1 MSTSDDVLVG
11 RYRLLQQIGAG
22 GMGVVWRAYDERLGR
37 DVAVKRLHPAVSP
50 DDPDAQVLSHR
61 AMREA
66 RITARLHH
74 PHAVPVFD
82 VVEHHGQPCLVMQYF
97 PSSSLAE
104 LLTAGPA
111 LPVPQVARIGAE
123 VASALAAA
131 HDAGIVHRDVKPAN
145 VLVAPDGTAKISD
158 FGISHAMGDVSLT
171 SSGLVTGTPAYLAP
185 EVARGEP
192 ATPASD
198 VFSLAST
205 LYTVLEG
212 HTPFGTHENPMALL
226 HRVASGEVEPPR
238 RSGVLTALLTSMLAA
253 RPQDRPDMADVA
265 RQLGRVGAHADAGD
279 VDVTVPAG
287 IPLVA
292 GADVLDGHGA
302 GETPVAVDGPGVLEG
317 DGAVDTLGA
326 ADGSGTRSSAED
338 PLWPFR
344 DDEQPAATAE
354 PIEGSRPPRRRLLLP
369 LLAVVAAIAAVA
381 IGVAL
386 WPQDAPTAAPTTS
399 AATTRPSSS
408 PSSPTPTTAT
418 PSPSASSSAP
428 ASTTRPPAAT
438 TRPPAPTT
446 SAPRPT
452 PSPTPTPK
460 ASTPPAAAAGSP
472 SARELR
478 AAVQDYYALL
488 PDDLEAG
495 WARLTPRYQRTT
507 ARNRATYESF
517 WGAIDRVSVS
527 DVTASAPGSVT
538 ATVTYEYADGRDFVE
553 RTSYKLLRQDGRLKI
568 DRSSVLSSRQR

>member
-37 DVAVKRLHPAVSP
+37 DVAVKRLHPTVSP
-50 DDPDAQVLSHR
+50 DDPDAQVSSHR

-82 VVEHHGQPCLVMQYF
+82 VVEHRGQPCLVMQYF

-104 LLTAGPA
+104 LMTTGPP

-185 EVARGEP
+185 EVARGEA

-198 VFSLAST
+198 VFSLGST

-212 HTPFGTHENPMALL
+212 HTPFGTHDNPMALL
-226 HRVASGEVEPPR
+226 HRVASGEVDPPR
-238 RSGVLTALLTSMLAA
+238 RAGELTGLLTSMLAV
-253 RPQDRPDMADVA
+253 RPQDRPDMAEVA
-265 RQLGRVGAHADAGD
+265 RRLGRVGAEADAD
-279 VDVTVPAG
+279 ELAAAATTVRTAA
-287 IPLVA
+287 LT
-292 GADVLDGHGA
+292 GA
-302 GETPVAVDGPGVLEG
+302 GVDGTGEVDDHAERHEAG
-317 DGAVDTLGA
+317 GA
-326 ADGSGTRSSAED
+326 GTRSELD
-338 PLWPFR
+338 HPLWAFR
-344 DDEQPAATAE
+344 DHQQPPAAGE
-354 PIEGSRPPRRRLLLP
+354 PAGEVERPRRRLLLP
-369 LLAVVAAIAAVA
+369 VLAVVAAIAAVVL
-381 IGVAL
+381 GVAL
-386 WPQDAPTAAPTTS
+386 WPDAATTAAPTRSATS
-399 AATTRPSSS
+399 RPSPS
-408 PSSPTPTTAT
+408 PSPPTPTTASA
-418 PSPSASSSAP
+418 SPSASSSAP
-428 ASTTRPPAAT
+428 A
-438 TRPPAPTT
+438 PTT
-446 SAPRPT
+446 KA
-452 PSPTPTPK
+452 PSPTPSRTPTPT
-460 ASTPPAAAAGSP
+460 ASTPPAGTGTP
-472 SARELR
+472 TARELR

-488 PDDLEAG
+488 PGDLDAG
-495 WARLTPRYQRTT
+495 WARLTPRYQSTT
-507 ARNRATYESF
+507 ARNRETYGSF
-517 WGAIDRVSVS
+517 WSAIDAVSVS

-538 ATVTYEYADGRDFVE
+538 ATVTYEYADGRVFVE
-553 RTSYKLLRQDGRLKI
+553 RTSYRLVRQDGTLKI

>member
-11 RYRLLQQIGAG
+11 RYRLLQKIGAG

-50 DDPDAQVLSHR
+50 HDPDAQVASHR

-82 VVEHHGQPCLVMQYF
+82 VVEHRGEPCLVMQYF

-104 LLTAGPA
+104 LMTAAPA
-111 LPVPQVARIGAE
+111 LSGPQVARIGAE

-131 HDAGIVHRDVKPAN
+131 HDVGIVHRDVKPAN

-198 VFSLAST
+198 VFSLGST
-205 LYTVLEG
+205 LYAVLEG
-212 HTPFGTHENPMALL
+212 HPPFGTHDNPMALL
-226 HRVASGEVEPPR
+226 HRVASGEIEPPR
-238 RSGVLTALLTSMLAA
+238 RAGVLTALLTSMLAV
-253 RPQDRPDMADVA
+253 RPQDRPGMGEVA
-265 RQLGRVGAHADAGD
+265 RQFGRVGAEADAD
-279 VDVTVPAG
+279 ELAVVTTVR
-287 IPLVA
+287 A
-292 GADVLDGHGA
+292 GALAGA
-302 GETPVAVDGPGVLEG
+302 GVHGMGEVDERAGVDER
-317 DGAVDTLGA
+317 AEVDE
-326 ADGSGTRSSAED
+326 ADRPGTRSGPED
-338 PLWPFR
+338 PLWAFR
-344 DDEQPAATAE
+344 DDERPPAAGE
-354 PIEGSRPPRRRLLLP
+354 PTGGTGRPRRRLFLP
-369 LLAVVAAIAAVA
+369 LLALVAAVA
-381 IGVAL
+381 VGVAL
-386 WPQDAPTAAPTTS
+386 WPDGATTAPPTRS
-399 AATTRPSSS
+399 ATTRPSSS
-408 PSSPTPTTAT
+408 PSSAAPTTAS

-428 ASTTRPPAAT
+428 APTTSA
-438 TRPPAPTT
+438 PAPTT
-446 SAPRPT
+446 SAPPAT
-452 PSPTPTPK
+452 PSPTPTPR
-460 ASTPPAAAAGSP
+460 ASTPSAGAGTP
-472 SARELR
+472 TARELG

-488 PDDLEAG
+488 PGDLDAG
-495 WARLTPRYQRTT
+495 WALLTPRYQRTT
-507 ARNRATYESF
+507 ATNRETYGSF
-517 WGAIDRVSVS
+517 WGAVDRVSVS

-538 ATVTYEYADGRDFVE
+538 ATVTYEYGDGRVFVE
-553 RTSYKLLRQDGRLKI
+553 RTSYRLVRQDGRLMI

>member
-37 DVAVKRLHPAVSP
+37 DVAVKRLHPAVGP
-50 DDPDAQVLSHR
+50 DDPDAKVSSHR

-66 RITARLHH
+66 RITARLQH

-82 VVEHHGQPCLVMQYF
+82 VVEHRGQPCLVMQYF

-104 LLTAGPA
+104 LMTAGPA

-131 HDAGIVHRDVKPAN
+131 HGAGIVHRDVKPAN

-158 FGISHAMGDVSLT
+158 FGISHALGDVSLT

-198 VFSLAST
+198 VFSLGST

-212 HTPFGTHENPMALL
+212 HTPFGTHDNPMALL

-238 RSGVLTALLTSMLAA
+238 RAGALTSLLTKMLAV
-253 RPQDRPDMADVA
+253 RPQDRPDMAAVT
-265 RQLGRVGAHADAGD
+265 RQLGRVGAEADAGD
-279 VDVTVPAG
+279 VDVIIPAG
-287 IPLVA
+287 IPPRA
-292 GADVLDGHGA
+292 GAADS
-302 GETPVAVDGPGVLEG
+302 P
-317 DGAVDTLGA
+317 GAVNTLGA
-326 ADGSGTRSSAED
+326 AD
-338 PLWPFR
+338 
-344 DDEQPAATAE
+344 QPPPAPRE
-354 PIEGSRPPRRRLLLP
+354 PAGGAGRPRRRMLVP
-369 LLAVVAAIAAVA
+369 LLALVAAIAVG
-381 IGVAL
+381 IAL
-386 WPQDAPTAAPTTS
+386 WPDDASTSAPTRS
-399 AATTRPSSS
+399 ATDRPSSS
-408 PSSPTPTTAT
+408 PSTPTPTTASPT
-418 PSPSASSSAP
+418 PSASSSA
-428 ASTTRPPAAT
+428 
-438 TRPPAPTT
+438 PAPTT

-452 PSPTPTPK
+452 PSPSTRPS
-460 ASTPPAAAAGSP
+460 ASTPPPATGTP
-472 SARELR
+472 TTGELR

-488 PDDLEAG
+488 PGDLDAG
-495 WARLTPRYQRTT
+495 WARLTPRYQSTT
-507 ARNRATYESF
+507 ARNRATYGSF
-517 WGAIDRVSVS
+517 WGAIDAVSVS

-538 ATVTYEYADGRDFVE
+538 ATVTYDYRDGRVFVE
-553 RTSYKLLRQDGRLKI
+553 RTSYRLVRQDGRLRI
-568 DRSSVLSSRQR
+568 DRSSVLNSRQR

>member
-1 MSTSDDVLVG
+1 MSTGDDVLVG

-37 DVAVKRLHPAVSP
+37 DVAVKRLHPAVGP
-50 DDPDAQVLSHR
+50 DDPDAQLSSHR

-82 VVEHHGQPCLVMQYF
+82 VVEHRGQPCLVMQYF

-104 LLTAGPA
+104 LMTTGPA

-198 VFSLAST
+198 VFSLGST
-205 LYTVLEG
+205 IYTVLEG
-212 HTPFGTHENPMALL
+212 RTPFGTHDNPMALL

-238 RSGVLTALLTSMLAA
+238 NAAVLTALLTSMLAA
-253 RPQDRPDMADVA
+253 RPQDRPDMAQVA
-265 RQLGRVGAHADAGD
+265 RELGRVGATADASD
-279 VDVTVPAG
+279 VDVAVP
-287 IPLVA
+287 
-292 GADVLDGHGA
+292 DGGD
-302 GETPVAVDGPGVLEG
+302 GGPNGPSSVDGPVTGP
-317 DGAVDTLGA
+317 
-326 ADGSGTRSSAED
+326 ED
-338 PLWPFR
+338 PLGALR
-344 DDEQPAATAE
+344 GGGQP
-354 PIEGSRPPRRRLLLP
+354 PPAGERTGDTRRTRRRLLLAV
-369 LLAVVAAIAAVA
+369 LALVAAVA
-381 IGVAL
+381 AVAVVL
-386 WPQDAPTAAPTTS
+386 ALRPDPAPTVAPARSAASGPSPSPSSPPTTAAPT
-399 AATTRPSSS
+399 
-408 PSSPTPTTAT
+408 
-418 PSPSASSSAP
+418 PSATSSAP
-428 ASTTRPPAAT
+428 ARTSSAPAPSRTPTQSPSPKPSTSPAAE
-438 TRPPAPTT
+438 
-446 SAPRPT
+446 
-452 PSPTPTPK
+452 
-460 ASTPPAAAAGSP
+460 GSP
-472 SARELR
+472 SARELG

-488 PDDLEAG
+488 PGDLDAG

-507 ARNRATYESF
+507 ARNREYYASF
-517 WGAIDRVSVS
+517 WGAIDRVSLS
-527 DVTASAPGSVT
+527 DVTASAPDSVT
-538 ATVTYEYADGRDFVE
+538 ATVTYEYADGRVFVE
-553 RTSYKLLRQDGRLKI
+553 RTSYRLVRQDGRLEI
-568 DRSSVLSSRQR
+568 DRSRVLSSKQR